1 MAKYRYSDGARGIL
15 HYLQETHRDDMTYR
29 DLAEAIEKTPR
40 SASAIITALA
50 RKGLVERVVKAEG
63 DDMKCIVLTEAGAA
77 CDPDEM
83 IEDTKGKA
91 E

>member
-15 HYLQETHRDDMTYR
+15 HHLQETHRDDMTYR
-29 DLAEAIEKTPR
+29 DLAEVIEKTPR
-40 SASAIITALA
+40 SASALITALA

-63 DDMKCIVLTEAGAA
+63 DDVKYIVLTKAGAS
-77 CDPDEM
+77 CDPDETV
-83 IEDTKGKA
+83 EDTEGKV